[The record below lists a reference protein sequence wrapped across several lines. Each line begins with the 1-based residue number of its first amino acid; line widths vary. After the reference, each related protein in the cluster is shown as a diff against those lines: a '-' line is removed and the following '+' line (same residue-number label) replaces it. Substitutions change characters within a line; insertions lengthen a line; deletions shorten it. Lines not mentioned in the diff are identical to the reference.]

1 MYPYNLNKNPFPSSP
16 TPNLD
21 DAQILGGKR
30 HKEARNSIFSCIK
43 ELEKNKESSSSLD
56 KFRIITV
63 IQDVGSGKTHLTLNI
78 KISKIKENTTISY
91 LDLSQVYP
99 KTIPSI
105 YQSLINGFHSDYLYN
120 LKKELLYYI
129 SDKTKDNNKISKK
142 IFKLGYFES
151 LTGKGIDHKILQ
163 ILEGNLEPDLGYIDS
178 FLSNN
183 YNKNE
188 ISIIKKIILDQFED
202 KESIT
207 LIDMINRLSIISKLN
222 LQFFNKLSLYQFDE
236 FDNNSEI
243 LSFIKALINAH
254 IPNTVLMLILTPASY
269 LKISSEDSSVFDRL
283 EKANYKIDLAGS
295 NSFEEISNIVLEY
308 IKFYNNNTA
317 ISYKAQMELLSKIK
331 ILYDDFDFRNIRSIL
346 NIMYNAFETAQDKN
360 ITFINE
366 QVLDDTLQKTYPGV
380 RIKGSIMDISI
391 SDYIKVKNQI
401 DSVDDINIEIV
412 ESLRTLIKYLNKCE
426 IKCKY
431 EDYLPTN
438 EINVVYKDYN
448 GSTSQIAM
456 FLNTSTSTGLTS
468 LVNKDLVSSSKNFK
482 KYPNV
487 WKNNNDNN
495 DANQYSSI
503 NLDHSKIVD
512 LLYMRNI
519 IHQNLNTSDDYNKI
533 VLLAKSINM
542 C

>member
-21 DAQILGGKR
+21 DAHILGGKR

-78 KISKIKENTTISY
+78 KISEIKENTTISY

-105 YQSLINGFHSDYLYN
+105 YQSLINGFPSDFLYN

-129 SDKTKDNNKISKK
+129 SDKTKDNSKVSKK
-142 IFKLGYFES
+142 IFKLGFFES

-163 ILEGNLEPDLGYIDS
+163 ILERNLEPELGYIDS
-178 FLSNN
+178 VLDND

-222 LQFFNKLSLYQFDE
+222 FHFFNKLSLYQFDE

-243 LSFIKALINAH
+243 LSFMKALINAH
-254 IPNTVLMLILTPASY
+254 IPNTVLMLILTPATY

-295 NSFEEISNIVLEY
+295 NSLRKY
-308 IKFYNNNTA
+308 
-317 ISYKAQMELLSKIK
+317 
-331 ILYDDFDFRNIRSIL
+331 
-346 NIMYNAFETAQDKN
+346 
-360 ITFINE
+360 
-366 QVLDDTLQKTYPGV
+366 
-380 RIKGSIMDISI
+380 
-391 SDYIKVKNQI
+391 QI
-401 DSVDDINIEIV
+401 
-412 ESLRTLIKYLNKCE
+412 
-426 IKCKY
+426 
-431 EDYLPTN
+431 
-438 EINVVYKDYN
+438 
-448 GSTSQIAM
+448 
-456 FLNTSTSTGLTS
+456 
-468 LVNKDLVSSSKNFK
+468 
-482 KYPNV
+482 
-487 WKNNNDNN
+487 
-495 DANQYSSI
+495 
-503 NLDHSKIVD
+503 
-512 LLYMRNI
+512 
-519 IHQNLNTSDDYNKI
+519 
-533 VLLAKSINM
+533 
-542 C
+542 

>member
-1 MYPYNLNKNPFPSSP
+1 MYPYNLNKNPFPSSS
-16 TPNLD
+16 TPNLE
-21 DAQILGGKR
+21 DAHILGGKR

-43 ELEKNKESSSSLD
+43 ELEKNKELGTDSD
-56 KFRIITV
+56 NFRIITV

-78 KISKIKENTTISY
+78 KISQIKENTTISY

-105 YQSLINGFHSDYLYN
+105 YQSLINGFQSDYLYN

-129 SDKTKDNNKISKK
+129 SDKIKVNNKISKK
-142 IFKLGYFES
+142 IFKLSFFES

-163 ILEGNLEPDLGYIDS
+163 ILERNLEPNLQYIDN
-178 FLSNN
+178 FLDND
-183 YNKNE
+183 YNKSE
-188 ISIIKKIILDQFED
+188 ISIIKKIILDQFDD
-202 KESIT
+202 KESLT
-207 LIDMINRLSIISKLN
+207 LIDMITRLSILSKLN

-243 LSFIKALINAH
+243 LSFMKALINAH

-308 IKFYNNNTA
+308 IKFYNHNTGVT
-317 ISYKAQMELLSKIK
+317 YKAQMELISKIK
-331 ILYDDFDFRNIRSIL
+331 ILYEDFDFRNIRSIL
-346 NIMYNAFETAQDKN
+346 NVMYNAFEVAEDKN
-360 ITFINE
+360 ISFISE
-366 QVLDDTLQKTYPGV
+366 QVLDETLQKTYPGV
-380 RIKGSIMDISI
+380 RIKGSILDISI

-401 DSVDDINIEIV
+401 DSIGDITIEIV
-412 ESLRTLIKYLNKCE
+412 ESLHSLIKYLHKFE
-426 IKCKY
+426 IKCKF
-431 EDYLPTN
+431 EDCLTTN
-438 EINVVYKDYN
+438 QVNVVYKDYN
-448 GSTSQIAM
+448 GSTSQISM
-456 FLNTSTSTGLTS
+456 LLNKSTSTALTS
-468 LVNKDLVSSSKNFK
+468 LVNKDLVTSNKDFNR
-482 KYPNV
+482 YPNV
-487 WKNNNDNN
+487 WKNNKDNN
-495 DANQYSSI
+495 NSNRYSSI

-519 IHQNLNTSDDYNKI
+519 IHQNLNTSDDHNKI
-533 VLLAKSINM
+533 VLLARSINL

>member
-16 TPNLD
+16 TPNLN
-21 DAQILGGKR
+21 DALILGGKR

-43 ELEKNKESSSSLD
+43 ELEKNKESNGSTD
-56 KFRIITV
+56 NFRIITV

-78 KISKIKENTTISY
+78 KISEIKENTTISY

-105 YQSLINGFHSDYLYN
+105 YQSIINGFQSNYLYN
-120 LKKELLYYI
+120 LKKELLYYV
-129 SDKTKDNNKISKK
+129 SDKTKVNNKISKK
-142 IFKLGYFES
+142 VFKLGFFES

-163 ILEGNLEPDLGYIDS
+163 ILERDLEPDLEYIDS
-178 FLSNN
+178 FLDTD
-183 YNKNE
+183 YNRSE

-207 LIDMINRLSIISKLN
+207 LIDMINRLSILSKLN
-222 LQFFNKLSLYQFDE
+222 LQFFSKLSLYQFDE
-236 FDNNSEI
+236 FDNNRETI
-243 LSFIKALINAH
+243 SFMKALINAH
-254 IPNTVLMLILTPASY
+254 IPNTVLMLILTPAAY

-308 IKFYNNNTA
+308 IKFYSHNTP
-317 ISYKAQMELLSKIK
+317 IPYKAQMELLSKIK

-346 NIMYNAFETAQDKN
+346 NIMYNAFEVAEDKN
-360 ITFINE
+360 ILFINE
-366 QVLDDTLQKTYPGV
+366 QVLDETLQKTYPGV
-380 RIKGSIMDISI
+380 RIKGSIMNISI

-401 DSVDDINIEIV
+401 DSVSDINIEIV
-412 ESLRTLIKYLNKCE
+412 ESLRVLIKYLHKSE

-438 EINVVYKDYN
+438 EVNIVYKDYN
-448 GSTSQIAM
+448 GSTSQISM
-456 FLNTSTSTGLTS
+456 LLNTSTSTGLTS
-468 LVNKDLVSSSKNFK
+468 LVNKDLVSSSKDFN

-487 WKNNNDNN
+487 WNNNNDNN
-495 DANQYSSI
+495 KVNQYSSI

-519 IHQNLNTSDDYNKI
+519 IHQNLNTSDDHNKI
-533 VLLAKSINM
+533 ILLARSINL